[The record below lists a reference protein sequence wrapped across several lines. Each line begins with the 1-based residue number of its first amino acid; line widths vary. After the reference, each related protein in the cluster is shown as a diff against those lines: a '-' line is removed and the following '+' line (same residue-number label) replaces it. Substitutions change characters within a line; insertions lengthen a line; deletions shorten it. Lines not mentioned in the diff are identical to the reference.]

1 MVRLSLARAS
11 AENGAAQGECPP
23 EAGPAPPPG
32 LDADHGHRGRD
43 AQDNMDRDGVRAG
56 NVPLHHWRPAQ
67 VPHRPFG
74 DADQEEREEDRAAE
88 S

>member
-1 MVRLSLARAS
+1 
-11 AENGAAQGECPP
+11 
-23 EAGPAPPPG
+23 
-32 LDADHGHRGRD
+32 
-43 AQDNMDRDGVRAG
+43 MDRDGVRAG